1 MFNGKSYAAARRRG
15 VRSGLE
21 KKIQEQLKEPGVKAK
36 YEPLKIEWED
46 LAYRKYTPDFILPNG
61 ILIESKGLFTPI
73 DRRKHLL
80 IKKQHPNLDI
90 RFVFENSRRKI
101 NKISKTTYADWCDR
115 YEFQYATK
123 EVPDDWINEITKVNK
138 LIKEKFIEFPNEKKG

>member
-1 MFNGKSYAAARRRG
+1 MFNGKAYAAARRRG

-21 KKIQEQLKEPGVKAK
+21 KKIQDKLKEQGVKAK

-80 IKKQHPNLDI
+80 IKQQHPNLDI
-90 RFVFENSRRKI
+90 RFVFESSRRKI
-101 NKISKTTYADWCDR
+101 NKISKTTYADWCKKNNFLFSDK
-115 YEFQYATK
+115 TI
-123 EVPDDWINEITKVNK
+123 PISWIR
-138 LIKEKFIEFPNEKKG
+138 EKGKNNHPPFIDCEKRK

>member
-1 MFNGKSYAAARRRG
+1 MFNGKAYAAARRRG

-21 KKIQEQLKEPGVKAK
+21 RKIQEQFKEQGVKAK

-80 IKKQHPNLDI
+80 IKQQHPNLDI
-90 RFVFENSRRKI
+90 RFVFQNSKRKI
-101 NKISKTTYADWCDR
+101 NKISKTTYADWCDKNK
-115 YEFQYATK
+115 FMYATK
-123 EVPDDWINEITKVNK
+123 EVPEDWINEVTKMTK
-138 LIKEKFIEFPNEKKG
+138 LIKEKFIKFPNEKKG

>member
-1 MFNGKSYAAARRRG
+1 MFNGKAYAAARRRG

-21 KKIQEQLKEPGVKAK
+21 KKIQDKLKEQGVKAK

-80 IKKQHPNLDI
+80 IKQQHPNLDI
-90 RFVFENSRRKI
+90 RFVFESSRRKI
-101 NKISKTTYADWCDR
+101 NKISKTTYADWCEKNNFLCYDR
-115 YEFQYATK
+115 IIPEPWLK
-123 EVPDDWINEITKVNK
+123 ERKKKPHPK
-138 LIKEKFIEFPNEKKG
+138 LIQFPRKKFIRRF

>member
-21 KKIQEQLKEPGVKAK
+21 RKIQEQLKEQGVKAK

-61 ILIESKGLFTPI
+61 ILIESKGLFTPV

-90 RFVFENSRRKI
+90 RFVFQNSK
-101 NKISKTTYADWCDR
+101 NKIRKGSKTTYADWC
-115 YEFQYATK
+115 EKHGFMYADKT
-123 EVPDDWINEITKVNK
+123 I
-138 LIKEKFIEFPNEKKG
+138 PNSWLE

>member
-21 KKIQEQLKEPGVKAK
+21 RKIQEQLKEQGVKAK

-61 ILIESKGLFTPI
+61 ILIESKGLFTPV
-73 DRRKHLL
+73 DRLSL
-80 IKKQHPNLDI
+80 IHI
-90 RFVFENSRRKI
+90 
-101 NKISKTTYADWCDR
+101 
-115 YEFQYATK
+115 
-123 EVPDDWINEITKVNK
+123 
-138 LIKEKFIEFPNEKKG
+138 

>member
-1 MFNGKSYAAARRRG
+1 MNCIKSI
-15 VRSGLE
+15 SIFLLLSSIFPNELLFLE
-21 KKIQEQLKEPGVKAK
+21 ES
-36 YEPLKIEWED
+36 
-46 LAYRKYTPDFILPNG
+46 G
-61 ILIESKGLFTPI
+61 ILIESKGLFTPV